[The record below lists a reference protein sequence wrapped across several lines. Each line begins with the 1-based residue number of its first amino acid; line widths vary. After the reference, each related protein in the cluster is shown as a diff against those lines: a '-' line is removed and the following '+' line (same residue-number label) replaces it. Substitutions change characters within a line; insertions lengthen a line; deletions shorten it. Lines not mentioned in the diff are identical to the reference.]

1 MRLFP
6 SFFLSLLLFSCS
18 SSDCKKG
25 GDVDIFYLFDVSKP
39 HLKHIKKSIDLSGSI
54 YNQFNGKGGISIVTH
69 KASTIERISFKSNNP
84 CEDIYDKSTQGKKL
98 KPSNNEPK
106 PFIDNCLNQILNHK
120 GSSRTDI
127 YGGIYYASN
136 IMQDSNERFGKV
148 LIIFSDFEDH
158 ADDIQI
164 TNQAN
169 EKFKNNI
176 DLAGIDVILYFSE
189 TNPIQGTM
197 IDKAEEIEKFVKNKG
212 ARSVQL
218 KQLSSIG
225 SSKASLDIS
234 AKRTFES
241 LVKSFLECD
250 K

>member
-1 MRLFP
+1 
-6 SFFLSLLLFSCS
+6 
-18 SSDCKKG
+18 
-25 GDVDIFYLFDVSKP
+25 
-39 HLKHIKKSIDLSGSI
+39 
-54 YNQFNGKGGISIVTH
+54 
-69 KASTIERISFKSNNP
+69 
-84 CEDIYDKSTQGKKL
+84 
-98 KPSNNEPK
+98 
-106 PFIDNCLNQILNHK
+106 
-120 GSSRTDI
+120 
-127 YGGIYYASN
+127 
-136 IMQDSNERFGKV
+136 MQDSNERFGKV

-218 KQLSSIG
+218 KQYHL
-225 SSKASLDIS
+225 
-234 AKRTFES
+234 
-241 LVKSFLECD
+241 
-250 K
+250 

>member
-1 MRLFP
+1 MRLYISIFL
-6 SFFLSLLLFSCS
+6 SFFLFSCTT
-18 SSDCKKG
+18 SDCKKG

-39 HLKHIKKSIDLSGSI
+39 HLKHIEKSVDLSGSI

-69 KASTIERISFKSNNP
+69 KASTIDRISFKSNNP
-84 CEDIYDKSTQGKKL
+84 CEDIYNKSTQGKKL

-136 IMQDSNERFGKV
+136 IMQDSVERFGKA

-158 ADDIQI
+158 ADSIQI
-164 TNQAN
+164 TNKAN
-169 EKFKNNI
+169 ENFKNNI

-197 IDKAEEIEKFVKNKG
+197 INKAKEIETFVKNKG
-212 ARSVQL
+212 ARSVEL

-225 SSKASLDIS
+225 DSSASLDIS
-234 AKRTFES
+234 AERTFKR
-241 LVKSFLECD
+241 LVESFLDCD
-250 K
+250 